1 MTAPDTPTDSTN
13 KPTPKPSTE
22 VATRP
27 RLNRGNTKKGKNP
40 SGGKGAVRTKV
51 DWEAVKATYIEGFE
65 GSDED
70 TRTWP
75 TLQEVA
81 KHHGLLPETVRK
93 HSATERWPE
102 QRASYQARIAHTR
115 RQRRIMSLSKEAIE
129 FDGRALQAAKMGMT
143 MVQAR
148 LGEIARDVQ
157 AQQLRRQEAERR
169 IQQGLVIDPDD
180 FRTVIDA
187 RELNT
192 LGQAA
197 QSFQSLAAKALGED
211 VVRHEVTGA
220 DGAPMEIDVTT
231 GVTDELLRDDPER
244 MVAVMEAMARLGFTN
259 DNDIIDAT
267 LEEEDE
273 DGPED

>member
-1 MTAPDTPTDSTN
+1 
-13 KPTPKPSTE
+13 
-22 VATRP
+22 
-27 RLNRGNTKKGKNP
+27 
-40 SGGKGAVRTKV
+40 
-51 DWEAVKATYIEGFE
+51 
-65 GSDED
+65 
-70 TRTWP
+70 
-75 TLQEVA
+75 
-81 KHHGLLPETVRK
+81 
-93 HSATERWPE
+93 
-102 QRASYQARIAHTR
+102 
-115 RQRRIMSLSKEAIE
+115 MSLSKEAIE

-211 VVRHEVTGA
+211 VVRHEVTGV